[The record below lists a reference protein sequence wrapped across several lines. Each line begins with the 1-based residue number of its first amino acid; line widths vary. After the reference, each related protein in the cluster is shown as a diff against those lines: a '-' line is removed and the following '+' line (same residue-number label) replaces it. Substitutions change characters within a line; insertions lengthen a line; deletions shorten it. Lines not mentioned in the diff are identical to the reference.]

1 MVTTVPFYKKLSLC
15 LLSIALIILLLYVAQ
30 GILIPIFIAILLATL
45 LLPVVQFF
53 QRYKFSNLFAILV
66 TIILAILVIAV
77 VVYFLSSQIMNFF
90 DDWPAIKERFAELI
104 KSLQVWIKENFNV
117 AIRKQDQYIKE
128 TTKSVE
134 TSAGGIVGKTFVS
147 LTEALSYIVLLPIY
161 TFLILYYR
169 HLIKRFLI
177 DVFKNSSEEKVQ
189 DILHESQTVSQLYI
203 RGLFTEM
210 IIVFAMNS
218 AGFLILGIQYA
229 FFLGL
234 VAALLNLVPYIGMLV
249 ANLFCMLITL
259 ISSEN
264 ISDVLWV
271 GVILAVVQI
280 VDNNFLM
287 PMIVGSKVRIN
298 ALAAIVGVLVGG
310 AVCGIAG
317 MFLSIPGLAILKVIF
332 DRINGLKP
340 YGMLLGDDSEPPEKK
355 LIVK

>member
-1 MVTTVPFYKKLSLC
+1 MVTTIPFYKKLSLC
-15 LLSIALIILLLYVAQ
+15 LLSVALIILFLYVAQ
-30 GILIPIFIAILLATL
+30 GILIPIFISILLATL
-45 LLPVVQFF
+45 LLPIVQFL
-53 QRYKFSNLFAILV
+53 QRHKFNRLLSILV
-66 TIILAILVIAV
+66 TILLAVFIIAV
-77 VVYFLSSQIMNFF
+77 VVYFLSSQIINFF
-90 DDWPAIKERFAELI
+90 DDWPAIKERFGELFT
-104 KSLQVWIKENFNV
+104 SLKVWIKENFNV
-117 AIRKQDQYIKE
+117 AIHKQEQYIKE
-128 TTKSVE
+128 TTKNVE
-134 TSAGGIVGKTFVS
+134 TSAGGIVGKTFLS
-147 LTEALSYIVLLPIY
+147 LTEALSLIVLLPIY

-210 IIVFAMNS
+210 IIVFALNS

-234 VAALLNLVPYIGMLV
+234 VAAMLNLVPYVGMLV
-249 ANLFCMLITL
+249 ANLFCMIITL

-264 ISDVLWV
+264 VADVLWV
-271 GVILAVVQI
+271 GAILAVVQV

-310 AVCGIAG
+310 AICGIAG

-340 YGMLLGDDSEPPEKK
+340 YGMLLGDDAAP
-355 LIVK
+355 

>member
-1 MVTTVPFYKKLSLC
+1 MVTTIPFYKKLSLC

-30 GILIPIFIAILLATL
+30 GILIPIFIAVLLATL
-45 LLPVVQFF
+45 LLPVVQFL
-53 QRYKFSNLFAILV
+53 QRHKFNRLFSIIV
-66 TIILAILVIAV
+66 TILMAVLVMAV
-77 VVYFLSSQIMNFF
+77 VVYFLSSQIINFF
-90 DDWPAIKERFAELI
+90 DDWPAIKERFTELI
-104 KSLQVWIKENFNV
+104 ASLKVWVKENFHV
-117 AIRKQDQYIKE
+117 AIRKQEQYIKE

-134 TSAGGIVGKTFVS
+134 TSAGGIVGQTFLS
-147 LTEALSYIVLLPIY
+147 LTEMLSLIVLLPIY
-161 TFLILYYR
+161 TFLFLYYR

-177 DVFKNSSEEKVQ
+177 AVFKDSAEEKVQ

-210 IIVFAMNS
+210 IIVFALNS
-218 AGFLILGIQYA
+218 AGFFILGIQYA

-234 VAALLNLVPYIGMLV
+234 VAAMLNLVPYVGMLV
-249 ANLFCMLITL
+249 ANLFCMVITL

-264 ISDVLWV
+264 IADVLWV
-271 GVILAVVQI
+271 GAILAIVQI
-280 VDNNFLM
+280 IDNNFLM

-310 AVCGIAG
+310 AICGIAG

-340 YGMLLGDDSEPPEKK
+340 YGMLLGDDSDPSTEKK
-355 LIVK
+355 K